1 MSYYESEK
9 SKRKIWNT
17 IKTGQEKA
25 IEQAIKEGFPNC
37 KGTYPD
43 CPEKPTRE
51 HRICRNCPVLEE
63 IIEKEED

>member
-17 IKTGQEKA
+17 IESDEEKK
-25 IEQAIKEGFPNC
+25 IRIAIKKGFPDC

-43 CPEKPTRE
+43 CPESPSKE
-51 HRICRNCPVLEE
+51 NDKCRLCPILEG
-63 IIEKEED
+63 ILEKDD